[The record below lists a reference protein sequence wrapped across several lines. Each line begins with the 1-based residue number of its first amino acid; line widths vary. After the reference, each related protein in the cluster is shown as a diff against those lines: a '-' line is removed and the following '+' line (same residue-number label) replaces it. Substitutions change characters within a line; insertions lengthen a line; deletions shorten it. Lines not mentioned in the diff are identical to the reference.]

1 MKAKKKPV
9 DVKSIADLGVDAAM
23 VGAANRKV
31 KIKALNLPPERQAV
45 KMIEGE
51 AAADKAA
58 ALAKILHE
66 ETKII

>member
-1 MKAKKKPV
+1 
-9 DVKSIADLGVDAAM
+9 M

-51 AAADKAA
+51 VAADKAA
-58 ALAKILHE
+58 AGTPQQCGYAGCGDPGQWPSLPGE
-66 ETKII
+66 

>member
-1 MKAKKKPV
+1 V
-9 DVKSIADLGVDAAM
+9 DVKSVADLGVDAAV

-45 KMIEGE
+45 KMIEGD
-51 AAADKAA
+51 AGADKAA
-58 ALAKILHE
+58 ALVKILHE